1 MTKGLGFY
9 LHIQK
14 PRFIHTLTAL
24 FFLAEHLP
32 NSLCFEKKKKKST
45 QPTIVPSPTTT
56 AAAAVVATAT
66 PPPKDIYIQQ
76 QQQQQQHHHLRI
88 TNVFYA
94 RTD

>member
-1 MTKGLGFY
+1 MTKGLGFH

-32 NSLCFEKKKKKST
+32 NSLRFEKKKST

-76 QQQQQQHHHLRI
+76 QQQHLRI